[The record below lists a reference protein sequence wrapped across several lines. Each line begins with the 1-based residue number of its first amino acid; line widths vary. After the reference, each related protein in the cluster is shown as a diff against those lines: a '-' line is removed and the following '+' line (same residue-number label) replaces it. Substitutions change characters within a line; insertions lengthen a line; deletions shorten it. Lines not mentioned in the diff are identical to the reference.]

1 MGYIYLLCMEGYE
14 YTQLFG
20 IFNSN
25 EELYKSYIQ
34 LMESDHR
41 CKEDTKTD
49 KPHIY
54 RFPLNS
60 FVGIKQEYG
69 EDWCEYY
76 DDRDHL
82 EVSFDELKEEIH
94 KEIVKK
100 LGFEPK
106 DYKYEE
112 RKNRNPWLHDDHTPS
127 KFDGLSLFELKFM
140 RDMNFWRD

>member
-25 EELYKSYIQ
+25 EELYKTYIH

-76 DDRDHL
+76 DDRGHL

-106 DYKYEE
+106 DYKEIE
-112 RKNRNPWLHDDHTPS
+112 PKEGWHEDDSMTNP
-127 KFDGLSLFELKFM
+127 FDVLSIFELEFM